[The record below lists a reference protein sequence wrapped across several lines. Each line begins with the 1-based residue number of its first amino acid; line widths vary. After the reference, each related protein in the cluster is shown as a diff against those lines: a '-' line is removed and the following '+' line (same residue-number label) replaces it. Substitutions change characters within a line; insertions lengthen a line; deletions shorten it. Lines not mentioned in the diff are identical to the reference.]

1 MPFEPKSHSAIIEP
15 FPSLSFFYYT
25 WIKHLERNW
34 VYIDQVSTQYACGN
48 VSWRFD
54 WLLSAKL
61 LHGVYSTEFSMSSL
75 LQCAYSFLHEDPQ
88 NEMIIDSHS
97 GCMSIWS
104 LLERHPDFFRVN
116 FMTLN
121 GRRTWIWTWTKA
133 FLSFTFLLPWPFYLR
148 LSIWT
153 APSRFT
159 PFRWSISRLFILLRW
174 KCVYFIFTLNQGKD
188 FILPSDLRDWQS
200 CWIQQVSRTFTS
212 EI

>member
-75 LQCAYSFLHEDPQ
+75 LQCAYSFRHEDPQ

-97 GCMSIWS
+97 GCMPIWS

-133 FLSFTFLLPWPFYLR
+133 FFVLYLSFTMTFLSSFINLDSP
-148 LSIWT
+148 LSLY
-153 APSRFT
+153 
-159 PFRWSISRLFILLRW
+159 SIPV
-174 KCVYFIFTLNQGKD
+174 VYFTAFYPAALKVCIFY
-188 FILPSDLRDWQS
+188 FHS
-200 CWIQQVSRTFTS
+200 
-212 EI
+212 